1 MGARKYIDCRL
12 YESDV
17 NCTVTIMADTEEEL
31 LSAAVEHAVA
41 VHKHRDSPGLR
52 DQLRRAIQTG
62 APPAE
67 MTDHSAWLKPPV

>member
-52 DQLRRAIQTG
+52 INCD
-62 APPAE
+62 APFRPAR
-67 MTDHSAWLKPPV
+67 LPPK